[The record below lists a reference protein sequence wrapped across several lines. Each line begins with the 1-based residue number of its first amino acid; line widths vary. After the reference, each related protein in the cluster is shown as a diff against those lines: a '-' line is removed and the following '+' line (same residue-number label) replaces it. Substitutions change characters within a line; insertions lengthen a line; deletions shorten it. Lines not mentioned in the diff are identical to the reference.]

1 MQKQLF
7 SFNDQNQ
14 QQNYLEN
21 IQDQSVGNSPND
33 KTHDMFFACC
43 DWETLRNA
51 DKEEATGVTVS
62 KFDDD
67 STPKGCK
74 HKSKFAS
81 KSGVVINSTTAAAEF
96 ANEMMSSLKTASID
110 IDSIIKKA
118 CSSNMSERIVS
129 KRNQSSK

>member
-1 MQKQLF
+1 M
-7 SFNDQNQ
+7 
-14 QQNYLEN
+14 
-21 IQDQSVGNSPND
+21 DQSVGNSPGD

-43 DWETLRNA
+43 DWESLRNA
-51 DKEEATGVTVS
+51 DKEEPGVTVS